1 MEPRFLIEFL
11 KIIKHPKRKALSF
24 SIRSKVDADEG
35 VSRTIFKTTKVG
47 SQPPTTG
54 VAPNAI
60 DFGHYYGLFKVMMI

>member
-35 VSRTIFKTTKVG
+35 VMRHKEITIVII
-47 SQPPTTG
+47 
-54 VAPNAI
+54 V
-60 DFGHYYGLFKVMMI
+60 